1 MDRLSTP
8 HANGRA
14 THSGHRPRYAL
25 SDSSA
30 STTSQ
35 TSFSC
40 RTTYYTKG
48 FPIRLHKGSAVGC
61 LPELTLRS
69 PVISYGARHDRA
81 PQRITPSTP
90 PTSRT
95 PQASLPAPAPTAGR
109 MGVKG
114 VNGIDREA
122 RERPRDARPGL
133 SGAVRHASDD
143 PDRPHSVLDE
153 SDCVVITC
161 FNFAERASLP
171 AGGRMC
177 GMRRKAQQIG

>member
-30 STTSQ
+30 STASQ

-48 FPIRLHKGSAVGC
+48 FPIRLHKGSALGC
-61 LPELTLRS
+61 LPEHTLQS
-69 PVISYGARHDRA
+69 PAILYGARRERA
-81 PQRITPSTP
+81 TAHHSVTP

-133 SGAVRHASDD
+133 SGAVRHAPDV

-171 AGGRMC
+171 AGGRLC
-177 GMRRKAQQIG
+177 GMRRKAQRIG

>member
-48 FPIRLHKGSAVGC
+48 FPIRLHKGSALGC
-61 LPELTLRS
+61 LPEHTLQS
-69 PVISYGARHDRA
+69 SAIPYGARRERA
-81 PQRITPSTP
+81 PQRITPSLHLP
-90 PTSRT
+90 PAHLG
-95 PQASLPAPAPTAGR
+95 PVCPPPAPAGR

-133 SGAVRHASDD
+133 SGAVRHAPDV